1 MLPWWDRR
9 RQHNRDANERR
20 RTWSIVKLRSLR
32 PNRRF
37 FITVAVAAAVIAAD
51 AASKRAVQ
59 QTLELGERRD
69 VVDDLLVLTHVH
81 NTGAAYGLF
90 AGHRW
95 LLVLTA
101 GLIAAATPLLLRA
114 LPLSGRWA
122 WAGPALTGMIV
133 GGAAGNLVE
142 RARHGY
148 VTDFIQTPPIELFQV
163 FNVSDAAISVAIV
176 ALLVLSFVV
185 RDEPAPPTPAAESA
199 SADEAGT
206 APSADSDAADEPQP
220 VTAAAEDPN
229 AGAEL
234 PLEAE
239 AGASDPVLLPRVE
252 VGQSTDEAGMD
263 ADAAAAV
270 STNTGEPEEQKHSA
284 GTSVAEADGADDGH
298 PAVMEKDGVAGAEDA
313 TPAER
318 GTLIAARPEDAEDGA
333 AHAARKPRD

>member
-1 MLPWWDRR
+1 M
-9 RQHNRDANERR
+9 
-20 RTWSIVKLRSLR
+20 KLRSLR

-37 FITVAVAAAVIAAD
+37 FITIAVAAVIIAAD

-59 QTLELGERRD
+59 QTLDLGERRA

-101 GLIAAATPLLLRA
+101 ALIAAATPLLLRA

-133 GGAAGNLVE
+133 GGAAGNLIE
-142 RARHGY
+142 RARGGY

-185 RDEPAPPTPAAESA
+185 KDEPPPPAPATEVETAAPAERETPDNETPDEPQAVTAATVDSNDG
-199 SADEAGT
+199 ADPPVEAEPGGPEPVP
-206 APSADSDAADEPQP
+206 ADNGEVNHSADSADVKAKPAPAE
-220 VTAAAEDPN
+220 TAASE
-229 AGAEL
+229 
-234 PLEAE
+234 
-239 AGASDPVLLPRVE
+239 
-252 VGQSTDEAGMD
+252 
-263 ADAAAAV
+263 
-270 STNTGEPEEQKHSA
+270 
-284 GTSVAEADGADDGH
+284 SVAE
-298 PAVMEKDGVAGAEDA
+298 PAGPHQSGDAPVAGADRVDDRHASVAESDRAADA
-313 TPAER
+313 DDDTPEAR
-318 GTLIAARPEDAEDGA
+318 GRLIAARPEDAEDGA
-333 AHAARKPRD
+333 AHAAGKPRD